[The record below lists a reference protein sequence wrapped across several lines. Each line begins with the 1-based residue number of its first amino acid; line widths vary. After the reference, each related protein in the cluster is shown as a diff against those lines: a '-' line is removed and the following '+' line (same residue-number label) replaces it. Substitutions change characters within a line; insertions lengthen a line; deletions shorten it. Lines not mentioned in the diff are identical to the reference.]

1 MSSSSAFGKRSPNR
15 RPPATGRG
23 THPAPVPRKHP
34 GAHPASTPSC
44 QPEPEDGSED
54 IVKPSDRKRI
64 ALLPLVLFLSAALVP
79 LEGAVGLRPASA
91 QEETPEAVDDWEEE
105 DWDTGDEAPAQLVA
119 DPIQP
124 FNKAMF
130 VFNDRL
136 YFWVLK
142 PVAQGYAYVV
152 PQTVRRGVSNFFYNL
167 AAPIRIVNSALQGK
181 GNRMGIEIGRFCIN
195 VLEGGLGFGNAAD
208 NYPEL
213 ATSPEDAGQTLGHYG
228 VGDGF
233 YIVWPLLGPSTL
245 RDTVGRFG
253 DWFLDPLT
261 YLDPMELRL
270 GLRVYDRVNA
280 VSLRIGDYEALKAA
294 ALSPY
299 DALKDAYVQNR
310 RRLVL
315 E

>member
-1 MSSSSAFGKRSPNR
+1 MA
-15 RPPATGRG
+15 
-23 THPAPVPRKHP
+23 
-34 GAHPASTPSC
+34 
-44 QPEPEDGSED
+44 
-54 IVKPSDRKRI
+54 
-64 ALLPLVLFLSAALVP
+64 AALAAAVP
-79 LEGAVGLRPASA
+79 VRPVWAQGAAGDTVAETEDAWDEDWEGDGEGGAVVVS
-91 QEETPEAVDDWEEE
+91 
-105 DWDTGDEAPAQLVA
+105 

-124 FNKAMF
+124 WNRAMF

-142 PVAQGYAYVV
+142 PVARGYAFVV
-152 PQTVRRGVSNFFYNL
+152 PQTVRRGVSNFFYNI

-195 VLEGGLGFGNAAD
+195 ILEGGLGFGNAAD

-213 ATSPEDAGQTLGHYG
+213 ASSPEDTGQTLGHYG

-245 RDTVGRFG
+245 RDSVGRVG
-253 DWFLDPLT
+253 DFFLDPVR
-261 YLDPMELRL
+261 YVDPMEARL
-270 GLRVYDRVNA
+270 GLRAYEQVNN

-294 ALSPY
+294 AISPY
-299 DALKDAYVQNR
+299 DALKDAYIQNR